1 MIKVL
6 QLQTLSL
13 LTVILSIFDFH
24 DYFGSSVVGSTYQD
38 LSANIYIQEIE
49 YSDKKCRPDFIFQHF
64 CLLLCASGDLHFH
77 VNIPSITFDIIFST
91 YSRHIPYRLY
101 SYQTFQRYVYSV
113 SIHFHYC
120 SNSQCTKVEKIALIT
135 WPVRGVLRGRRVFT
149 PYKNLSYCDCYT
161 IRIYKILVMGCS
173 SNPKVIDWLNFAKL
187 HYFKICGQH

>member
-1 MIKVL
+1 MPVAIC
-6 QLQTLSL
+6 
-13 LTVILSIFDFH
+13 ILCD
-24 DYFGSSVVGSTYQD
+24 
-38 LSANIYIQEIE
+38 
-49 YSDKKCRPDFIFQHF
+49 
-64 CLLLCASGDLHFH
+64 

-120 SNSQCTKVEKIALIT
+120 ANSQCTKVEKIALIT

-187 HYFKICGQH
+187 HYFKICGYNYRKQLYYLTILLYMAHLKSNVHF